1 MQTER
6 KNIQIEP
13 ANTEPTNAQP
23 GVKNTQFVPHIR
35 PADIER
41 TSMQIIAQELADL
54 GIVLPAETAPV
65 VMRAIHTTADFD
77 YAQNL
82 VFTPDAVQRG
92 IEALRRGTMVVTD
105 TNMALAGISKPG
117 LAKLSSE
124 AVCYMADPEVAREA
138 KWRGVTRAVVSVER
152 AAQAHPGCIYAVGN
166 APTALFE
173 IARQMELGFRPALV
187 VGAPVG
193 FVNVVEAKEQILMC
207 CLRLGIPAIIARGR
221 KGGSNV
227 AAAIMNALIY
237 SATDQLDP
245 EKRA

>member
-6 KNIQIEP
+6 KNIQ
-13 ANTEPTNAQP
+13 TD
-23 GVKNTQFVPHIR
+23 VKSTQLAPHIR

-41 TSMQIIAQELADL
+41 TSMQIIEQELTDL
-54 GIVLPAETAPV
+54 GIVLSAETAPV

-92 IEALRRGTMVVTD
+92 IEALRRGTTVVTD
-105 TNMALAGISKPG
+105 TNMALAGVSKPG

-124 AVCYMADPEVAREA
+124 AVCYMADPEVAQEA
-138 KWRGVTRAVVSVER
+138 KQRGVTRAVISAAR

-193 FVNVVEAKEQILMC
+193 FVHVAEAKEQIWEC
-207 CLRLGIPAIIARGR
+207 CRRLGIPAIIARGR
-221 KGGSNV
+221 KGGSSV
-227 AAAIMNALIY
+227 AAAILNALIY

-245 EKRA
+245 ENRTWQKL